1 MENEALLD
9 VIGLSTQ
16 FKTHEGVVRAVNDVT
31 FSVGAGETLG
41 VVGESGC
48 GKSVTALSI
57 MRLLP
62 EPQGRIAAG
71 TVRYRNNGDAVELSS
86 LKADG
91 QAIRSIRGKEIA
103 MVFQEPMTSLN
114 PLYTVGW
121 QIREALELHLG
132 MTQKAA
138 RERAVELLDQVGIP
152 SPRRTVDAYP
162 HELSGGMRQ
171 RAMIAMA
178 ISCNPKL
185 LIADEPT
192 TALDVTIQAQIL
204 ELLRALQE
212 EWGMAVMLITHDL
225 GVICEMTE
233 RVIVMYAGSVVETA
247 STDELI
253 EHPLHPYTRAL
264 LRSVPSIDRE
274 DTLESIPGTV
284 PRLTELPRGCPFVTR
299 CSERFGRCHEENPEL
314 LAHSPSHQVRCWL
327 YVED

>member
-1 MENEALLD
+1 MLD
-9 VIGLSTQ
+9 VTGLSTQ
-16 FKTHEGVVRAVNDVT
+16 FATHQGTVRAVNDVT

-62 EPQGRIAAG
+62 EPHGRIVEGRITFAKNG
-71 TVRYRNNGDAVELSS
+71 STVDLTS
-86 LKADG
+86 LDADG
-91 QAIRSIRGKEIA
+91 RTIRSVRGNEIG
-103 MVFQEPMTSLN
+103 MIFQEPMTSLN
-114 PLYTVGW
+114 PLHTVGW
-121 QIREALELHLG
+121 QIREALQLHLG
-132 MTQKAA
+132 MNKKQAH
-138 RERAVELLDQVGIP
+138 ERAIELLDQVGIP

-204 ELLRALQE
+204 ELLASLQKE
-212 EWGMAVMLITHDL
+212 FDMAVMLITHDL

-233 RVIVMYAGSVVETA
+233 RDRKSVV
-247 STDELI
+247 
-253 EHPLHPYTRAL
+253 
-264 LRSVPSIDRE
+264 
-274 DTLESIPGTV
+274 
-284 PRLTELPRGCPFVTR
+284 
-299 CSERFGRCHEENPEL
+299 
-314 LAHSPSHQVRCWL
+314 
-327 YVED
+327 